1 MNKRK
6 IIWVVL
12 VLAVVGI
19 GFLFLPVKAWAMAL
33 QTWIQGLGYFGPV
46 VFILL
51 YVVAT
56 VFLIPGSALT
66 LVAGAIFGLW
76 LGAATVIVGANLGAL
91 TSFLLAKTKLRDNV
105 REWAKGNPKFAALDR
120 AIGQNGFKMVLL
132 TRLSP
137 AFPFTLLNY
146 FLGLTS
152 VPVGAY
158 VLANFLGM
166 LPATFMYVYFGSLA
180 GDTITG
186 SVTGSASALQWGLK
200 IVGLLA
206 TIVVVVFVTNMA
218 RKAMAVTDI
227 PTDDN
232 ELKPSEAA

>member
-1 MNKRK
+1 MNKQK
-6 IIWVVL
+6 IVGMMLLL
-12 VLAVVGI
+12 VAVGI
-19 GFLFLPVKAWAMAL
+19 GFLFLPVKAWALAL
-33 QTWIQGLGYFGPV
+33 QSWIQGLGLFGPLVFV
-46 VFILL
+46 VI
-51 YVVAT
+51 YVIAT

-91 TSFLLAKTKLRDNV
+91 VAFLLAKTKLRAKVN
-105 REWAKGNPKFAALDR
+105 EWAAENPKFAALDR

-152 VPVGAY
+152 VRTGAY

-166 LPATFMYVYFGSLA
+166 LPATFLYVYFGSLA
-180 GDTITG
+180 GATLTTTDGANTFQW
-186 SVTGSASALQWGLK
+186 ALR
-200 IVGLLA
+200 IIGLLA
-206 TIVVVVFVTNMA
+206 TLAVVVFVTRAA
-218 RKAMAVTDI
+218 RKAMAEVEGEQHSDALPAT
-227 PTDDN
+227 
-232 ELKPSEAA
+232 EVR

>member
-1 MNKRK
+1 
-6 IIWVVL
+6 
-12 VLAVVGI
+12 
-19 GFLFLPVKAWAMAL
+19 MAL

-186 SVTGSASALQWGLK
+186 AGSGSASVLQWGLK

-218 RKAMAVTDI
+218 RKAMAAADI
-227 PTDDN
+227 PTDDDK
-232 ELKPSEAA
+232 LKPSEAA